1 MIKKKHR
8 VLETV
13 TTVDGT
19 LYKDEV
25 VTFENEEADGDWR
38 VKDNMGRIWYVNP
51 NKLTKSP
58 IQLSRSKQWIVLWKQ
73 SKHLKSGLVLRKE
86 VVLKEGWNQVEERK
100 QIKEKCKG
108 ESSELRTILQ
118 SRPILLGSTKERG
131 NCNIES
137 LL

>member
-1 MIKKKHR
+1 MVLIGIFVFSLCNYGVVMIKKKHR

-58 IQLSRSKQWIVLWKQ
+58 IQLSRSKQ
-73 SKHLKSGLVLRKE
+73 
-86 VVLKEGWNQVEERK
+86 
-100 QIKEKCKG
+100 
-108 ESSELRTILQ
+108 
-118 SRPILLGSTKERG
+118 
-131 NCNIES
+131 
-137 LL
+137 